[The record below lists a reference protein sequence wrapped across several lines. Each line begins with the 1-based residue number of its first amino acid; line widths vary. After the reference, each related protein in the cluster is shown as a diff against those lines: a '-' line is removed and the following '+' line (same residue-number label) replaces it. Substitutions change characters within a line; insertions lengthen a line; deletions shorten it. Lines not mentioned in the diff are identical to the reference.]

1 MGEAPAAAAAS
12 LTQAKEAL
20 VTQRRLS
27 RIPQARATARQPDHI
42 AQRYWLIALAL
53 FAAAIMALATAAR
66 PASADQAPISFADLA
81 ERLSPA
87 VVNVATIARVQA
99 PPRGAMPDRPR
110 GAPESPFEEFFRD
123 FFDRQQQQQ
132 RPGQAQRRPVQSL
145 GSGFIIDPSGIVV
158 TNNHVIA
165 DSDGVTITLAN
176 GETYD
181 AEVLGADAKT
191 DIAVLKIESDEP
203 FAFVPWGDSD
213 DSRVGDWILAIG
225 NPFGLGGTVTAGII
239 SARARNINAGP
250 YDDFIQTDASINRGN
265 SGGPMFNLA
274 GEVIGINTAI
284 FSPSGGSVG
293 IGFAVPSNL
302 AEPIVAQLRDIGR
315 TQRGWLGVR
324 IQTVTDGIAEGL
336 GLDEARGA
344 LVAGIAPGGPAE
356 ASGLMAGDVV
366 LSFDGRVVDEMRNL
380 RRIVAETEIGKPVD
394 VIVWRRGREVH
405 ISVEVGELEE
415 TPQLAAADPDAG
427 MPGQTAD
434 VLGMTLSPLSANL
447 REQFT
452 LGDDVNGVVITGVT
466 GDSAAAERGIR
477 PGDIIVE
484 VGQEE
489 VSTPSDVAGKVR
501 AIKQLGSKSVL
512 LLVQRGGDLRF
523 VAVRLDKG

>member
-1 MGEAPAAAAAS
+1 M
-12 LTQAKEAL
+12 
-20 VTQRRLS
+20 TQRRLS
-27 RIPQARATARQPDHI
+27 RIPGAGAIVRPADFVA
-42 AQRYWLIALAL
+42 RYWLIALAV
-53 FAAAIMALATAAR
+53 FAAAIIALAIAPR

-87 VVNVATIARVQA
+87 VVNVATTGRAQARA
-99 PPRGAMPDRPR
+99 PGAPGAPNRSPG

-123 FFDRQQQQQ
+123 FFDRQQQ
-132 RPGQAQRRPVQSL
+132 RPQGPARRPVQSL
-145 GSGFIIDPSGIVV
+145 GSGFIIHPSGIVV

-165 DSDGVTITLAN
+165 EAEGVTITLAN
-176 GETYD
+176 GETYE
-181 AEVLGADAKT
+181 ATILGADAKT
-191 DIAVLKIESDEP
+191 DLAVLKVESDEA
-203 FAFVPWGDSD
+203 FAFVSWGDSD
-213 DSRVGDWILAIG
+213 ISRVGDWILAIG

-274 GEVIGINTAI
+274 GEVVGINTAI

-293 IGFAVPSNL
+293 IGFAIPSNL
-302 AEPIVAQLRDIGR
+302 AQPIIAQLTEFGR
-315 TQRGWLGVR
+315 TRRGWLGVR
-324 IQTVTDGIAEGL
+324 IQTVTDEIAEGL
-336 GLDEARGA
+336 GLEEASGA
-344 LVAGIAPGGPAE
+344 LVAEVTPGGPAE
-356 ASGLMAGDVV
+356 AFGLKAGDVV
-366 LSFDGRVVDEMRNL
+366 LSFDGRAVEEMRNL
-380 RRIVAETEIGKPVD
+380 PRIVAETEIGKPVD
-394 VIVWRRGREVH
+394 VIVWRRGGEEH

-415 TPQLAAADPDAG
+415 TPQFAAADPEEEL
-427 MPGQTAD
+427 PGQSED
-434 VLGMTLSPLSANL
+434 VLGMTLSPLSAGL

-452 LGDDVNGVVITGVT
+452 LGDDVNGVVITGVS

-489 VSTPSDVAGKVR
+489 VSTPADVASKVR
-501 AIKQLGSKSVL
+501 AIEQAGRKSAL

-523 VAVRLDKG
+523 VAVRLGDG

>member
-1 MGEAPAAAAAS
+1 MTHHRPPNQFQFRA
-12 LTQAKEAL
+12 
-20 VTQRRLS
+20 VT
-27 RIPQARATARQPDHI
+27 RATPAI
-42 AQRYWLIALAL
+42 AQRTWLCGLL
-53 FAAAIMALATAAR
+53 LLVAAALVLATLAR
-66 PASADQAPISFADLA
+66 PVAADQAPLSFADLA

-87 VVNVATIARVQA
+87 VVNVATTGRVQTAA
-99 PPRGAMPDRPR
+99 PAAPGAPNRP
-110 GAPESPFEEFFRD
+110 GGPESPFEDFFRD
-123 FFDRQQQQQ
+123 FFDRQQ
-132 RPGQAQRRPVQSL
+132 RPQGPAQRRPVQSL

-165 DSDGVTITLAN
+165 DAEGVTITLSN

-181 AEVLGADAKT
+181 AKILGADAKT
-191 DIAVLKIESDEP
+191 DLAVLKMEPDKP

-225 NPFGLGGTVTAGII
+225 NPFGLGGTITAGII

-293 IGFAVPSNL
+293 IGFAIPANL
-302 AEPIVAQLRDIGR
+302 ARPIIAQLTEFGR
-315 TQRGWLGVR
+315 TRRGWLGVR
-324 IQTVTDGIAEGL
+324 IQTVTDEIAEGL
-336 GLDEARGA
+336 GLDEPRGA
-344 LVAGIAPGGPAE
+344 LVAEVTPGGPAE
-356 ASGLMAGDVV
+356 ASGLQAGDVV
-366 LSFDGRVVDEMRNL
+366 LSFDGRAVEAMRNL
-380 RRIVAETEIGKPVD
+380 PRIVAETQIGKPVD
-394 VIVWRRGREVH
+394 VVVWRKGREAH

-415 TPQLAAADPDAG
+415 TPQLAAADPQQG
-427 MPGQTAD
+427 LPGQSED
-434 VLGMTLSPLSANL
+434 VLGMTLLPLSPSL
-447 REQFT
+447 RKQFS
-452 LGDDVNGVVITGVT
+452 LSDDANGVVITGVS

-489 VSTPSDVAGKVR
+489 VRTPAEVASKVR
-501 AIKQLGSKSVL
+501 AIEQLGRKSAL

-523 VAVRLDKG
+523 VAVRLDDG